1 MHTIFK
7 ISESLGLDDK
17 NYILRIC
24 LSFRKTTKHI
34 LYDYD
39 EQTTWRQTSS
49 LPKLFSPNNAN
60 EKKKIKQK
68 IFKLRKKGGGLAL

>member
-49 LPKLFSPNNAN
+49 LPKLYSPNYAN
-60 EKKKIKQK
+60 EKKIKQK
-68 IFKLRKKGGGLAL
+68 IFKMSKKGGVLH